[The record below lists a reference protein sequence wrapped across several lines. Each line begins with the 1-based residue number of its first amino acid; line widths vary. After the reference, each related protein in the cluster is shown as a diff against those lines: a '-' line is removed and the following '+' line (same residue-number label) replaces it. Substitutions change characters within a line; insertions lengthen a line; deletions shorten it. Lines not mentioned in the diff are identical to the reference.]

1 MEKKKQTNIL
11 ITPGIHLRL
20 KVNAALLGLTI
31 GDTIAYM
38 VEQIKKIE
46 EQTTKA
52 DSKKTTEKAL
62 QDARTE
68 LAQSTR
74 SKKAA

>member
-62 QDARTE
+62 QDARPASPQNE
-68 LAQSTR
+68 